1 MQYLEETQ
9 AFIAELE
16 QQGQDDNA
24 QQQVLS
30 HLLELAVVMY
40 RKGDI
45 KTINQGHKMELVCQ
59 VKKGSRRLTL
69 AKQ

>member
-9 AFIAELE
+9 AFIAELQ
-16 QQGQDDNA
+16 QQGQDDRA

-30 HLLELAVVMY
+30 HLLELPEVMY

-45 KTINQGHKMELVCQ
+45 KTINQVHKWELECK

-69 AKQ
+69 AEQ